1 MRNTRDTKL
10 LFELSESGRRS
21 HRLPACD
28 VPERAVMELLPAGA
42 LASAP
47 PALSELSEPQ
57 VVRHFSNLSQL
68 NMSVDTNFYPLGS
81 CTMKYNPKR
90 NERVASM
97 PGFADLHPYQPEES
111 LQGMLQLL
119 YELQEYLKEIS
130 GLDAC
135 SLQPAAGAHGE
146 LTALWVASAY
156 FRDQAVVT
164 GGSPVTVKAGEPPAA
179 TSKRTKV
186 LVPDSAHGT
195 NPASATMAGFE
206 TVTVK
211 TLPSGTLDMDDFH
224 RLLDDQIAVF
234 MITNPNTVG
243 IFEPKMREIAD
254 AVHKAGGLVY
264 LDGANMN
271 AILGIARPGDF
282 GADMQH
288 YNPHKTFSGP
298 HGGGGPGAGP
308 ICVTEELAP
317 YLPTPVVVRE
327 EGSGFRVQ
335 GSDSDLETDSS
346 LNPEPRTLNPTH
358 FRLDYNRPKSIGR
371 VRAFFGNVGV
381 LVRAYCYIRTHGPD
395 GLRRVSENA
404 VLNANYL
411 LSRVKHFLPV
421 PQGDRCM
428 HEFVAS
434 AAKLKSDKG
443 ISAMDIAKRLLDF
456 GFHAPTVYFPLTV
469 KESIMVEPTETESK
483 ETLDAFAETLFRITE
498 EDARSLR
505 DAPHTTPISRPDE
518 VRAARQPILAWSEA

>member
-10 LFELSESGRRS
+10 LFELSETGRRA

-28 VPERAVMELLPAGA
+28 VPERSVGELLPAGSIA
-42 LASAP
+42 DAP
-47 PALSELSEPQ
+47 PSLPELSEPQ
-57 VVRHFSNLSQL
+57 VVRHFANLSQL
-68 NMSVDTNFYPLGS
+68 NMSVDTHFYPLGS

-90 NERVASM
+90 NERVARM
-97 PGFADLHPYQPEES
+97 PGFADLHPYQPETS

-130 GLDAC
+130 GLAAC

-146 LTALWVASAY
+146 LTALWVAAAY
-156 FRDQAVVT
+156 FRDR
-164 GGSPVTVKAGEPPAA
+164 GE
-179 TSKRTKV
+179 KRTKV

-224 RLLDDQIAVF
+224 RRLDDQIAVF

-243 IFEPKMREIAD
+243 IFEPKMREIAG
-254 AVHKAGGLVY
+254 AVHERGGLVY

-308 ICVTEELAP
+308 ICVVEKLAP
-317 YLPTPVVVRE
+317 YLPVPVVVRV

-335 GSDSDLETDSS
+335 GSAQGSPPS
-346 LNPEPRTLNPTH
+346 LNPEPRTPKPSTY
-358 FRLDYNRPKSIGR
+358 RLDYNRPKSIGR

-411 LSRVKHFLPV
+411 LSRVKHFLSV
-421 PQGDRCM
+421 PQGNRCM
-428 HEFVAS
+428 HEFVAT
-434 AAKLKSDKG
+434 AARLKSDKG
-443 ISAMDIAKRLLDF
+443 ISAMDLAKRLLDF
-456 GFHAPTVYFPLTV
+456 GFHAPTVYFPLSV

-483 ETLDAFAETLFRITE
+483 ETLDAFAETLFRILE
-498 EDARSLR
+498 EDADLLH
-505 DAPHTTPISRPDE
+505 DAPHTTPVSRPDE
-518 VRAARQPILAWSEA
+518 VRAARQPILIWRE